1 MQTPGYD
8 GWQLPLPPPPLTGIC
23 GVLLGC
29 KITKGVNVGGGVAVR
44 VCDGMAVAVEVCVYV
59 REGVAEAVAV
69 GVCVREGV
77 AEAVGVSVFVCLLA
91 AVGIEAMNDEAVAL
105 TDETN
110 CAPINNRASSMPTAL
125 RESKDLLI

>member
-1 MQTPGYD
+1 M
-8 GWQLPLPPPPLTGIC
+8 
-23 GVLLGC
+23 
-29 KITKGVNVGGGVAVR
+29 R
-44 VCDGMAVAVEVCVYV
+44 VCEAMAVAVEVCVCV
-59 REGVAEAVAV
+59 AVAV
-69 GVCVREGV
+69 DVCVREGI
-77 AEAVGVSVFVCLLA
+77 ADAVGISVFVGLLV

>member
-1 MQTPGYD
+1 M
-8 GWQLPLPPPPLTGIC
+8 
-23 GVLLGC
+23 LLGC
-29 KITKGVNVGGGVAVR
+29 KITKGVNVGGSVAVAGVS
-44 VCDGMAVAVEVCVYV
+44 VCDGMAVAVEVC
-59 REGVAEAVAV
+59 
-69 GVCVREGV
+69 VCVREGV
-77 AEAVGVSVFVCLLA
+77 AEAVGVSVFVCLLV